1 MRIIA
6 YSAIR
11 EFIKRHSDA
20 EKPLRDWYTKVRR
33 ASWTTLA
40 DIKKDFNSVDY
51 VGNNRYVFNIGGNN
65 FRIVAIVIFLA
76 HHVYIRFIGTHSEY
90 DKIKDIENI

>member
-1 MRIIA
+1 MRVIA

-11 EFIKRHSDA
+11 AFITRHPDA

-40 DIKKDFNSVDY
+40 DIKRDFNSVDY

-65 FRIVAIVIFLA
+65 FRLVAIVIFLA
-76 HHVYIRFIGTHSEY
+76 YHVYIRFLGTHAEY

>member
-1 MRIIA
+1 MRVIA

-11 EFIKRHSDA
+11 EFIKHHSDA

-65 FRIVAIVIFLA
+65 FRIVTIVIFLA